1 MKKKRAITNR
11 EDWMEIE
18 NTLWDQNEMIRILS
32 SKPGTAYQEA
42 DDENKA
48 VFRDWVK
55 KLLQNEV
62 ITVEFVKS
70 DGTLRTM
77 RCTLD
82 PTRFDLPI
90 TPVKTT
96 VDGRPRASRA
106 QRNPS
111 TDAVAKTVCV
121 WDLDANQW
129 RSFRY
134 DRLKNITVSIGV
146 G

>member
-1 MKKKRAITNR
+1 
-11 EDWMEIE
+11 MELE
-18 NTLWDQNEMIRILS
+18 NTLWEQNEVIRILS

-48 VFRDWVK
+48 LFRDWLK
-55 KLLQNEV
+55 KLLQNEEV
-62 ITVEFVKS
+62 TVEFIKS

-82 PTRFDLPI
+82 TTRFDLPS

-96 VDGRPRASRA
+96 VDGRPRA

-111 TDAVAKTVCV
+111 TDAVVKTVCV

-129 RSFRY
+129 RSFIY
-134 DRLKNITVSIGV
+134 DRLKNITVSIGI
-146 G
+146 

>member
-1 MKKKRAITNR
+1 
-11 EDWMEIE
+11 MELE
-18 NTLWDQNEMIRILS
+18 NTLWEQNEVIRILS
-32 SKPGTAYQEA
+32 GKPGTAYQQA

-48 VFRDWVK
+48 VFRDWIK
-55 KLLQNEV
+55 KLLLNEEV
-62 ITVEFVKS
+62 TVEFIKS
-70 DGTLRTM
+70 DGTPRTM

-82 PTRFDLPI
+82 STRFDFPS

-96 VDGRPRASRA
+96 VDGRPRAP
-106 QRNPS
+106 RNPS
-111 TDAVAKTVCV
+111 ADAVASQTV

>member
-1 MKKKRAITNR
+1 
-11 EDWMEIE
+11 MELE
-18 NTLWDQNEMIRILS
+18 NTLWEQNEVIRILS
-32 SKPGTAYQEA
+32 SRPGTAYQEA

-48 VFRDWVK
+48 LFRDWLK
-55 KLLQNEV
+55 KLLQNEEV
-62 ITVEFVKS
+62 TVEFIKS

-82 PTRFDLPI
+82 TTRFDFPS

-96 VDGRPRASRA
+96 VDGRPRA

-111 TDAVAKTVCV
+111 ADAVVKTVCV

-146 G
+146 

>member
-1 MKKKRAITNR
+1 
-11 EDWMEIE
+11 MELE
-18 NTLWDQNEMIRILS
+18 NTLWEQNEVIRILS
-32 SKPGTAYQEA
+32 GKPGTAYQAA

-48 VFRDWVK
+48 VFRDWIK
-55 KLLQNEV
+55 KLLLNEEV
-62 ITVEFVKS
+62 TVEFIKS
-70 DGTLRTM
+70 DGTLRSM

-82 PTRFDLPI
+82 STRFDFPS

-96 VDGRPRASRA
+96 VDGRPRAPRA
-106 QRNPS
+106 QRTPS
-111 TDAVAKTVCV
+111 ADAVASQTV
-121 WDLDANQW
+121 WDLDASQR

>member
-1 MKKKRAITNR
+1 
-11 EDWMEIE
+11 MEIE

-70 DGTLRTM
+70 DGTMRTM

-82 PTRFDLPI
+82 PDRFSAPNTVINVTTDLY
-90 TPVKTT
+90 
-96 VDGRPRASRA
+96 GRPRSSRK
-106 QRNPS
+106 QS
-111 TDAVAKTVCV
+111 DEVGVQTV

>member
-1 MKKKRAITNR
+1 
-11 EDWMEIE
+11 MEIE

-96 VDGRPRASRA
+96 VDGILDAIA

-111 TDAVAKTVCV
+111 ADAVAKTVCV
-121 WDLDANQW
+121 WG
-129 RSFRY
+129 FRCQS
-134 DRLKNITVSIGV
+134 VAQF
-146 G
+146 

>member
-32 SKPGTAYQEA
+32 SRPGTAYQEA
-42 DDENKA
+42 DEEHRA
-48 VFRDWVK
+48 EFRSWVRQ
-55 KLLQNEV
+55 LLAREEV
-62 ITVEFVKS
+62 TVEFVKS
-70 DGTLRTM
+70 DGTMRTM

-82 PTRFDLPI
+82 PDRFSAPNTVINVTTDLY
-90 TPVKTT
+90 
-96 VDGRPRASRA
+96 GRPRSSRK
-106 QRNPS
+106 QS
-111 TDAVAKTVCV
+111 DEVGVQTV

-134 DRLKNITVSIGV
+134 DRLKKINFSLGL
-146 G
+146 

>member
-1 MKKKRAITNR
+1 
-11 EDWMEIE
+11 MELE
-18 NTLWDQNEMIRILS
+18 NTLWEQNEVIRILS
-32 SKPGTAYQEA
+32 GKPGTAYQQA

-48 VFRDWVK
+48 LFRDWLK
-55 KLLQNEV
+55 KLLQNEEV
-62 ITVEFVKS
+62 TVEFIKS

-82 PTRFDLPI
+82 TTRFDFPS

-96 VDGRPRASRA
+96 VDGRPRAPRA
-106 QRNPS
+106 QRTPS
-111 TDAVAKTVCV
+111 ADAVASQTV

-134 DRLKNITVSIGV
+134 DRLKNITVSIGI
-146 G
+146 

>member
-1 MKKKRAITNR
+1 
-11 EDWMEIE
+11 MELE
-18 NTLWDQNEMIRILS
+18 NTLWEQNEVIRILS
-32 SKPGTAYQEA
+32 GKPGTAYQQA

-48 VFRDWVK
+48 VFRDWIK
-55 KLLQNEV
+55 KLLLNEEV
-62 ITVEFVKS
+62 TVEFIKS

-82 PTRFDLPI
+82 TTRFDFPS

-96 VDGRPRASRA
+96 VDGRPRA
-106 QRNPS
+106 QRTPS
-111 TDAVAKTVCV
+111 ADAVAKTVCV

-134 DRLKNITVSIGV
+134 DRLKNITVSIGI
-146 G
+146 

>member
-1 MKKKRAITNR
+1 
-11 EDWMEIE
+11 MELE
-18 NTLWDQNEMIRILS
+18 NTLWEQNEVIRILS
-32 SKPGTAYQEA
+32 SRPGTAYQEA

-48 VFRDWVK
+48 VFRDWIK
-55 KLLQNEV
+55 KLLLNEV
-62 ITVEFVKS
+62 ITVEFIKS

-82 PTRFDLPI
+82 PTRFDLPS

-96 VDGRPRASRA
+96 VDGRSRA
-106 QRNPS
+106 PRNPN
-111 TDAVAKTVCV
+111 TDVAVSQTV